1 LAVFSGCQ
9 LFEKVLLAC
18 FFLTLSSIAR
28 SRPMHFCVLTL
39 LFFLSAPVAAEAE
52 MPLRQLEVDGN
63 SIIVEVAHTDATR
76 ERGLMH
82 RQSLAENH
90 GMLFVFFEAER
101 HSMWMMNTNIP
112 LSVAFLDKDGV
123 ILNIS
128 DMMPRTVTAHRSA
141 GAAKYAL
148 EVNQGWFKKRNVKP
162 GTRVTGLKKIPAA
175 E

>member
-1 LAVFSGCQ
+1 
-9 LFEKVLLAC
+9 
-18 FFLTLSSIAR
+18 
-28 SRPMHFCVLTL
+28 
-39 LFFLSAPVAAEAE
+39 

-63 SIIVEVAHTDATR
+63 RIIVEVAHTDATR